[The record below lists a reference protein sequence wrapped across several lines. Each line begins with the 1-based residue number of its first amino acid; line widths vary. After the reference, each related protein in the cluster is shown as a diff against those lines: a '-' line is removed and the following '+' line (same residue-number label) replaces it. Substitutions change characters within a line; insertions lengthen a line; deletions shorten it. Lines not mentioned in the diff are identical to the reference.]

1 MTATKTPAFH
11 KPPLFTR
18 QQLIALLLPLIA
30 EQALSVTIGLA
41 DTLMVSSVGE
51 AAVSGVSLV
60 DSFNT
65 LMIQIM
71 SALATGGAVVTS
83 QYIGR
88 QEPKD
93 AKNAAAQILFILSSF
108 SLLVAAV
115 VVAGRHAILRGIFG
129 SIDVDV
135 MRYAE
140 TYFLLSALS
149 YPFIGLYN
157 AGAALFRAQG
167 NSKISMLSSL
177 VMNVVNI
184 GGNAILIYGFG
195 MGVMGA
201 ATASLVSRMIAC
213 FTVMF
218 LLQKPDCALRI
229 DHLTDLKPDLDLI
242 KRILKVGIPA
252 GIENGMFQIGKL
264 SVSSLTSTLGT
275 AAIAANAVA
284 NTTTTFLNIPANAV
298 GMAALTVVGQCLG
311 AGEKEQAVYY
321 SRRLLLTAY
330 CGAWV
335 MNLSAFLFANRFAIS
350 LFNLSPEAQAMA
362 LDIMVWFN
370 IVSLFVWPSSF
381 TLPNIL
387 RAAGDARFT
396 MTVSIVSMWAFR
408 VGFCYVM
415 VLGFHGRLLSIWMGM
430 FLDWVFRS
438 LCFFV
443 RFARGRWMEQ
453 SVI

>member
-1 MTATKTPAFH
+1 MTSTKFNSQ
-11 KPPLFTR
+11 PLFTR
-18 QQLIALLLPLIA
+18 RQLTALLLPLIA

-60 DSFNT
+60 DTFNT

-88 QEPKD
+88 GEPKD
-93 AKNAAAQILFILSSF
+93 AKRAAAQILFILSSF
-108 SLLVAAV
+108 SCLVAAV
-115 VVAGRHAILRGIFG
+115 VIVGRHAILRGIFG
-129 SIDVDV
+129 SIDADV

-167 NSKISMLSSL
+167 NSKVSMMSSL

-184 GGNAILIYGFG
+184 GGNAVLIYGFR

-201 ATASLVSRMIAC
+201 ALASLVSRAIAC
-213 FTVMF
+213 FAVLY
-218 LLQKPDCALRI
+218 LLQRPACPLRVDGLQALAPQGR
-229 DHLTDLKPDLDLI
+229 LI
-242 KRILKVGIPA
+242 RQILRVGIPA

-350 LFNLSPEAQAMA
+350 LFNLSPEAQIMA
-362 LDIMVWFN
+362 LQVMVWFN
-370 IVSLFVWPSSF
+370 FVSLFFWPSSF

-396 MTVSIVSMWAFR
+396 MAVSILSMWVFR

>member
-83 QYIGR
+83 QYIGH
-88 QEPKD
+88 QEPKN
-93 AKNAAAQILFILSSF
+93 AKAAAAQILFVLSSF
-108 SLLVAAV
+108 SVLVAAV
-115 VVAGRHAILRGIFG
+115 VIGGRHAILRGIFG
-129 SIDVDV
+129 SIDADV

-149 YPFIGLYN
+149 YPFIGVYN

-184 GGNAILIYGFG
+184 GGNAILIYEFG

-321 SRRLLLTAY
+321 SRRLMLFAY
-330 CGAWV
+330 CGAWF
-335 MNLSAFLFANRFAIS
+335 MNLSAFLFANKFALG
-350 LFNLSPEAQAMA
+350 LFSLSPEAYAMA
-362 LDIMVWFN
+362 LEVMVWFN
-370 IVSLFVWPSSF
+370 IVSLFIWPSSF
-381 TLPNIL
+381 TMPNIL

-408 VGFCYVM
+408 VGFCYLC
-415 VLGFHGRLLSIWMGM
+415 VLAFHGGLLAIWMGM
-430 FLDWVFRS
+430 YLDWAFRS

-443 RFARGRWMEQ
+443 RFVRGKWLEQ
-453 SVI
+453 QVI

>member
-1 MTATKTPAFH
+1 MTSTQ
-11 KPPLFTR
+11 KPTNPLFTR
-18 QQLIALLLPLIA
+18 QALVALLLPLIA

-65 LMIQIM
+65 LMIQVM

-83 QYIGR
+83 QYIGHR
-88 QEPKD
+88 EPKN
-93 AKNAAAQILFILSSF
+93 AKAAAAQILFVLSSF
-108 SLLVAAV
+108 SLVVAAV
-115 VVAGRHAILRGIFG
+115 VVVGRHAILRGIFG
-129 SIDVDV
+129 SIDADV

-177 VMNVVNI
+177 VMNVINI
-184 GGNAILIYGFG
+184 GGNAVLIYGFG
-195 MGVMGA
+195 MGVLGA
-201 ATASLVSRMIAC
+201 ALASLVSRAVSC
-213 FTVMF
+213 LVVLW
-218 LLQKPDCALRI
+218 LLQRPACPLRVDGLRALAPDGG
-229 DHLTDLKPDLDLI
+229 LI
-242 KRILKVGIPA
+242 RRILRVGIPA

-284 NTTTTFLNIPANAV
+284 NTASTFLNVPANAV

-350 LFNLSPEAQAMA
+350 LFNLSPEAQTMA
-362 LDIMVWFN
+362 LQVMVWFN
-370 IVSLFVWPSSF
+370 FVSLFFWPSSF

-396 MTVSIVSMWAFR
+396 MAVSILSMWVFR

>member
-1 MTATKTPAFH
+1 MSTTQ
-11 KPPLFTR
+11 KPINPLFTR
-18 QQLIALLLPLIA
+18 QALVALLLPLIA

-65 LMIQIM
+65 LMIQVM

-83 QYIGR
+83 QYIGHR
-88 QEPKD
+88 EPKN
-93 AKNAAAQILFILSSF
+93 AKAAAAQILFVLASF
-108 SLLVAAV
+108 SLVVAAV
-115 VVAGRHAILRGIFG
+115 VVVGRHAILRGIFG
-129 SIDVDV
+129 SIDADV

-177 VMNVVNI
+177 VMNVINI
-184 GGNAILIYGFG
+184 GGNAVLIYGFG
-195 MGVMGA
+195 MGVLGA
-201 ATASLVSRMIAC
+201 ALASLVSRAVSC
-213 FTVMF
+213 LVVLW
-218 LLQKPDCALRI
+218 LLQRPGCALRVEG
-229 DHLTDLKPDLDLI
+229 LKALAPN
-242 KRILKVGIPA
+242 

-284 NTTTTFLNIPANAV
+284 NTASTFLNIPANAV

-335 MNLSAFLFANRFAIS
+335 MNLSAFLFANRFVIS
-350 LFNLSPEAQAMA
+350 LFNLSPEAQTMA
-362 LDIMVWFN
+362 LQVMVWFN
-370 IVSLFVWPSSF
+370 FVSLFFWPSSF

-396 MTVSIVSMWAFR
+396 MAVSILSMWVFR

-415 VLGFHGRLLSIWMGM
+415 VLSFHGRLLSIWMGM

>member
-1 MTATKTPAFH
+1 MSTTQ
-11 KPPLFTR
+11 KPINPLFTR
-18 QQLIALLLPLIA
+18 QALVALLLPLIA

-65 LMIQIM
+65 LMIQVM

-83 QYIGR
+83 QYIGHR
-88 QEPKD
+88 EPKN
-93 AKNAAAQILFILSSF
+93 AKAAAAQILFVLASF
-108 SLLVAAV
+108 SLVVAAV
-115 VVAGRHAILRGIFG
+115 VVVGRHAILRGIFG
-129 SIDVDV
+129 SIDADV

-167 NSKISMLSSL
+167 NSRISMLSSL
-177 VMNVVNI
+177 VMNVINI
-184 GGNAILIYGFG
+184 GGNAVLIYGFG
-195 MGVMGA
+195 MGVLGA
-201 ATASLVSRMIAC
+201 ALASLVSRAVSC
-213 FTVMF
+213 LVVLW
-218 LLQKPDCALRI
+218 LLQRPACPLRVDGLRALAPDGG
-229 DHLTDLKPDLDLI
+229 LI
-242 KRILKVGIPA
+242 RRILRVGIPA

-350 LFNLSPEAQAMA
+350 LFNLSPEAQTMA
-362 LDIMVWFN
+362 LQVMVWFN
-370 IVSLFVWPSSF
+370 FVSLFFWPSSF

-396 MTVSIVSMWAFR
+396 MAVSILSMWVFR

>member
-1 MTATKTPAFH
+1 MSTTQ
-11 KPPLFTR
+11 KPINPLFTR
-18 QQLIALLLPLIA
+18 QALVALLLPLIA

-65 LMIQIM
+65 LMIQVM

-83 QYIGR
+83 QYIGHR
-88 QEPKD
+88 EPKN
-93 AKNAAAQILFILSSF
+93 AKAAAAQILFVLASF
-108 SLLVAAV
+108 SLVVAAV
-115 VVAGRHAILRGIFG
+115 VVVGRHAILRGIFG
-129 SIDVDV
+129 SIDADV

-177 VMNVVNI
+177 VMNVINI
-184 GGNAILIYGFG
+184 GGNAVLIFGFG
-195 MGVMGA
+195 MGVLGA
-201 ATASLVSRMIAC
+201 ALASLVSRAVSC
-213 FTVMF
+213 LVVLW
-218 LLQKPDCALRI
+218 LLQRPACPLRVDGLRALAPDGG
-229 DHLTDLKPDLDLI
+229 LI
-242 KRILKVGIPA
+242 RRILRVGIPA

-350 LFNLSPEAQAMA
+350 LFNLSPEAQTMA
-362 LDIMVWFN
+362 LQVMVWFN
-370 IVSLFVWPSSF
+370 FVSLFFWPSSF

-396 MTVSIVSMWAFR
+396 MAVSILSMWVFR

>member
-129 SIDVDV
+129 SIDADV

-177 VMNVVNI
+177 VMNVINI
-184 GGNAILIYGFG
+184 GGNAVLIYGFG
-195 MGVMGA
+195 MGVLGA
-201 ATASLVSRMIAC
+201 ALASLVSRAVSC
-213 FTVMF
+213 LVVLW
-218 LLQKPDCALRI
+218 LLQRPACPLRVDGLRALAPDGG
-229 DHLTDLKPDLDLI
+229 LI
-242 KRILKVGIPA
+242 RRILRVGIPA

-284 NTTTTFLNIPANAV
+284 GNISSFLNVPASAV
-298 GMAALTVVGQCLG
+298 GIGALTVVGQCLG
-311 AGEKEQAVYY
+311 AGEKVQAKRY
-321 SRRLLLTAY
+321 SRLLLLTAY
-330 CGAWV
+330 AGDWV
-335 MNLSAFLFANRFAIS
+335 MNLSGLFFLNKLALS
-350 LFNLSPEAQAMA
+350 WFNLSPEAYGMA
-362 LDIMVWFN
+362 LELMVWFN
-370 IVSLFVWPSSF
+370 AVSLILWPSSF

-396 MTVSIVSMWAFR
+396 MAVSILSMWVFR

>member
-1 MTATKTPAFH
+1 MKSSKFTST
-11 KPPLFTR
+11 PLFPR
-18 QQLIALLLPLIA
+18 QALVALLLPLIA

-83 QYIGR
+83 QYIGH
-88 QEPKD
+88 QEPKN
-93 AKNAAAQILFILSSF
+93 AKAAAAQILFVLSSF
-108 SLLVAAV
+108 SVLVAAV
-115 VVAGRHAILRGIFG
+115 VIGWRHAILRGIFG
-129 SIDVDV
+129 SIDADV
-135 MRYAE
+135 MHYAE

-184 GGNAILIYGFG
+184 GGNAVLIYGFG

-201 ATASLVSRMIAC
+201 ALASLVSRAIAC
-213 FTVMF
+213 AVVLY
-218 LLQKPDCALRI
+218 LLQKPGCALRV
-229 DHLTDLKPDLDLI
+229 DSLRAMAPNGGLI
-242 KRILKVGIPA
+242 RRILRVGIPA

-284 NTTTTFLNIPANAV
+284 GNISSFLNVPASAV
-298 GMAALTVVGQCLG
+298 GIGALTVVGQCLG
-311 AGEKEQAVYY
+311 AGEKVQAKRY
-321 SRRLLLTAY
+321 SRLLLLTAY
-330 CGAWV
+330 AGDWL
-335 MNLSAFLFANRFAIS
+335 MNLSGLFFLNKLALS
-350 LFNLSPEAQAMA
+350 WFNLSPEAYGMA
-362 LDIMVWFN
+362 LELMVWFN
-370 IVSLFVWPSSF
+370 AVSLILWPSSF

-387 RAAGDARFT
+387 RAAGDAAFT
-396 MTVSIVSMWAFR
+396 MTVSVISMWVFR
-408 VGFCYVM
+408 VAFCYLM
-415 VLGFHGRLLSIWMGM
+415 VLKFHCGLLFIWMGM
-430 FLDWVFRS
+430 FLDWAMRS
-438 LCFFV
+438 LFFCV
-443 RFARGRWMEQ
+443 RFVRGRWMEQ
-453 SVI
+453 KVI

>member
-1 MTATKTPAFH
+1 MSTTQ
-11 KPPLFTR
+11 KPINPLFTR
-18 QQLIALLLPLIA
+18 QALVALLLPLIA

-65 LMIQIM
+65 LMIQVM

-83 QYIGR
+83 QYIGHR
-88 QEPKD
+88 EPKN
-93 AKNAAAQILFILSSF
+93 AKAAAAQILFVLASF
-108 SLLVAAV
+108 SLVVAAV
-115 VVAGRHAILRGIFG
+115 VAVGRHAILRGIFG
-129 SIDVDV
+129 SIDADV

-184 GGNAILIYGFG
+184 GGNAVLIYGFR

-201 ATASLVSRMIAC
+201 ALASLVSRAIAC
-213 FTVMF
+213 FAVLY
-218 LLQKPDCALRI
+218 LLQKPDCPLRVDGLRALTPKAR
-229 DHLTDLKPDLDLI
+229 LI
-242 KRILKVGIPA
+242 RQILRVGIPA

-350 LFNLSPEAQAMA
+350 LFNLSPEAQTMA
-362 LDIMVWFN
+362 LQVMVWFN
-370 IVSLFVWPSSF
+370 FVSLFFWPSSF

-396 MTVSIVSMWAFR
+396 MAVSILSMWVFR

>member
-1 MTATKTPAFH
+1 MSTTQ
-11 KPPLFTR
+11 KPINPLFTR
-18 QQLIALLLPLIA
+18 QALVALLLPLIA

-65 LMIQIM
+65 LMIQVM

-83 QYIGR
+83 QYIGHR
-88 QEPKD
+88 EPKN
-93 AKNAAAQILFILSSF
+93 AKAAAAQILFVLASF
-108 SLLVAAV
+108 SLVVAAV
-115 VVAGRHAILRGIFG
+115 VVVGRHAILRGIFG
-129 SIDVDV
+129 SIDADV

-177 VMNVVNI
+177 VMNVINI
-184 GGNAILIYGFG
+184 GGNAVLIYGFG
-195 MGVMGA
+195 MGVLGA
-201 ATASLVSRMIAC
+201 ALASLVSRAVSC
-213 FTVMF
+213 LVVLW
-218 LLQKPDCALRI
+218 LLQRPGCPLRVDGLRALAPDGG
-229 DHLTDLKPDLDLI
+229 LI
-242 KRILKVGIPA
+242 RRILRVGIPA

-284 NTTTTFLNIPANAV
+284 NTASTFLNIPANAV

-350 LFNLSPEAQAMA
+350 LFNLSPEAQTMA
-362 LDIMVWFN
+362 LQVMVWFN
-370 IVSLFVWPSSF
+370 FVSLFFWPSSF

-396 MTVSIVSMWAFR
+396 MAVSILSMWVFR

>member
-1 MTATKTPAFH
+1 MTSSKFDS
-11 KPPLFTR
+11 KPLFTR

-83 QYIGR
+83 QYIGHR
-88 QEPKD
+88 EPKN
-93 AKNAAAQILFILSSF
+93 AKATAAQIMLVLSSV
-108 SLLVAAV
+108 SCIVAAIV
-115 VVAGRHAILRGIFG
+115 VVGRHGILQGIFG
-129 SIDVDV
+129 SIDADV

-167 NSKISMLSSL
+167 NSRVSMLSSL
-177 VMNVVNI
+177 VMNVMNI
-184 GGNAILIYGFG
+184 GGNAILIFGFG

-201 ATASLVSRMIAC
+201 ALASLVSRAAAC
-213 FTVMF
+213 FAVLY
-218 LLQKPDCALRI
+218 LLQKPASPLRI
-229 DHLTDLKPDLDLI
+229 ENLRSLKPDGALI
-242 KRILKVGIPA
+242 RRILRVGIPA

-298 GMAALTVVGQCLG
+298 GMAVLTVVGQCLG
-311 AGEKEQAVYY
+311 ANEKEQAVYY
-321 SRRLLLTAY
+321 SRRMMLFAY

-335 MNLSAFLFANRFAIS
+335 MNLSAFLFANKIALSWFS
-350 LFNLSPEAQAMA
+350 LSPEAAAMA
-362 LDIMVWFN
+362 LEVMCWFN
-370 IVSLFVWPSSF
+370 IVSLFFWPSSF

-396 MTVSIVSMWAFR
+396 MTVSVISMWVFR
-408 VGFCYVM
+408 VGFCYLM
-415 VLGFHGRLLSIWMGM
+415 VKGFGGGLLSIWGGM

-438 LCFFV
+438 LLFFIRFV
-443 RFARGRWMEQ
+443 RGKWLEQ
-453 SVI
+453 VVI

>member
-1 MTATKTPAFH
+1 MSTTQ
-11 KPPLFTR
+11 KPINPLFTR
-18 QQLIALLLPLIA
+18 QALVALLLPLIA

-65 LMIQIM
+65 LMIQVM

-83 QYIGR
+83 QYIGHR
-88 QEPKD
+88 EPKN
-93 AKNAAAQILFILSSF
+93 AKAAAAQILFVLASF
-108 SLLVAAV
+108 SLVVAAV
-115 VVAGRHAILRGIFG
+115 VVVGRHAILRGIFG
-129 SIDVDV
+129 SIDADV

-177 VMNVVNI
+177 VMNVINI
-184 GGNAILIYGFG
+184 GGNAVLIYGFG
-195 MGVMGA
+195 MGVLGA
-201 ATASLVSRMIAC
+201 ALASLVSRAVSC
-213 FTVMF
+213 LVVLW
-218 LLQKPDCALRI
+218 LLQRPACPLRVDGLRALAPDGG
-229 DHLTDLKPDLDLI
+229 LI
-242 KRILKVGIPA
+242 RRILRVGIPA
-252 GIENGMFQIGKL
+252 GIETGMFQIGKL

-284 NTTTTFLNIPANAV
+284 NTASTFLNIPANAV

-335 MNLSAFLFANRFAIS
+335 MNLSAFLFANRFVIS
-350 LFNLSPEAQAMA
+350 LFNLSPEAQTMA
-362 LDIMVWFN
+362 LQVMVWFN
-370 IVSLFVWPSSF
+370 FVSLFFWPSSF

-396 MTVSIVSMWAFR
+396 MAVSILSMWVFR